1 MEHVD
6 FLFSVDYSDNVYDVY
21 VRLRP
26 HFREFLERVSQT
38 FEVD

>member
-1 MEHVD
+1 MEPVD
-6 FLFSVDYSDNVYDVY
+6 FLFNVEYSDSVYEVY